1 MKINTTYKLKNPN
14 INYHSLIK
22 LFIICDKMLKYKE
35 IEYQTHPQVYEPSDD
50 TFLLAENLQVK
61 RMSNTL
67 EIGTGTGIIAIM
79 AAMKARMVIA
89 TDINPHALKCT
100 LKNIITN
107 KAFNVE
113 LREGDLFEPVKNEKF
128 DVILFNTPYLPSSD
142 DENIDDKLDAAWN
155 GGPDGRDVIDRFLE
169 DVKNHLNPGGKVQL
183 VQSSL
188 SNVEKT
194 LKRLKGMK
202 ILFITLLAIA

>member
-1 MKINTTYKLKNPN
+1 
-14 INYHSLIK
+14 
-22 LFIICDKMLKYKE
+22 MLKYKE

-79 AAMKARMVIA
+79 AARKARMVIA
-89 TDINPHALKCT
+89 TDINPHALNCT

-113 LREGDLFEPVKNEKF
+113 LREGDLLNLSKMKNS
-128 DVILFNTPYLPSSD
+128 ILFYLT
-142 DENIDDKLDAAWN
+142 
-155 GGPDGRDVIDRFLE
+155 
-169 DVKNHLNPGGKVQL
+169 HLISPL
-183 VQSSL
+183 PM
-188 SNVEKT
+188 
-194 LKRLKGMK
+194 MK
-202 ILFITLLAIA
+202 ILMMNLMPHGTVVLTVERL